1 MRTHYIAYFSP
12 AGTTRSVAQMIE
24 AALHKHGIKAVV
36 LDLAPH
42 GGADMAALAAGVET
56 DACLWLGTPVYVDHA
71 VPQVLDFIAAL
82 PQGSEGATV
91 VPFATWG
98 AVCSGVT
105 LLEMAQLLKKRGWA
119 TVGAAK
125 VLAQHSSLWESA
137 KPLGAGHP
145 DADDAGKM
153 GTLVEAVLHKL
164 GTTPVAPLD
173 TELLDYLPATYAA
186 EAWGKSLNLTKAMLG
201 KHQPDRS
208 KCNACGTC
216 VEICPTGAFTWE
228 DGYPMVGGSCVRCH
242 QCTRHCPQQAF
253 AYPGTI
259 MDTRLHEMAAQS
271 PEKAETAI
279 YI

>member
-12 AGTTRSVAQMIE
+12 AGTTCSVASMIE
-24 AALHKHGIKAVV
+24 IALQKHGITAVV

-42 GGADMAALAAGVET
+42 GGADMATLAGGIKPE
-56 DACLWLGTPVYVDHA
+56 ACLWLGTPVYVDHA

-82 PQGSEGATV
+82 PQGATGAAA

-105 LLEMAQLLKKRGWA
+105 LLEMAQQLEKSGWV

-125 VLAQHSSLWESA
+125 VMAQHSSLWESA

-145 DADDAGKM
+145 DADDAGKIF
-153 GTLVEAVLHKL
+153 TLVEAVLQKL
-164 GTTPVAPLD
+164 NTTPVVPLD
-173 TELLDYLPATYAA
+173 AEELNYLPPAYAE
-186 EAWGKSLNLTKAMLG
+186 EAWGKSLVRTKAMLG
-201 KHQPDRS
+201 KHQPDRGR
-208 KCNACGTC
+208 CNGCGTC

-228 DGYPMVGGSCVRCH
+228 DGYPLVGGCCVRCH

-253 AYPGTI
+253 AYAGAV
-259 MDTRLHEMAAQS
+259 MEARLHEMAEQS